1 MASPERQIENLTK
14 RVETLARIITAN
26 SLNYI
31 CPQCFCGF
39 SEQRLLYRHFDKEK
53 QNCPV
58 HAALGERR
66 SDHLAFVMNY
76 KIALRTLID
85 AKDIPPNPRC
95 FALDFVV
102 EHFGEHP

>member
-53 QNCPV
+53 QNCPTPKIYPQTPAV
-58 HAALGERR
+58 SRLTSWSNTSESIHDGLGT
-66 SDHLAFVMNY
+66 FPG
-76 KIALRTLID
+76 LRLF
-85 AKDIPPNPRC
+85 PRQ
-95 FALDFVV
+95 
-102 EHFGEHP
+102 